1 MRASRIPALAV
12 LAATALAVGAT
23 TATAATLDRAADGTL
38 VYQGG
43 SAGVKLDVQQGSDG
57 TSVVFYG
64 SSLDAVAPYP
74 ADCTAQYDAS
84 VITCPGPAAV
94 RADLG
99 DGDDHGQVSANVTF
113 PVTIAG
119 GAGRDRLEG
128 NGAANTFDGGPGDDR
143 LTGSGGDDVL
153 RGGDGNDEIT
163 GGAGRDTLGGDAGD
177 DLLHPDAA
185 EDPAADVV
193 DGGPGTDTV
202 DGDYSSRF
210 ASAPVPVAITLGGG
224 ADDGRPGE
232 GDDLRSVER
241 IVLRVGGRVTGTDG
255 PDELVFSQV
264 GADSELLGGGGDDRL
279 QGGDGA
285 DRLDGG
291 AGADAID
298 GGFGD
303 DTITGGSGRDRIA
316 ADLAGGDCGPAWCKL
331 PYGNDTIDVRDG
343 EADSVTCGAGAD
355 RVSADPID
363 VIAADCE
370 QVDRGGPPAAGAGAT
385 PSGAGARLLAGG
397 RPQLGHAL
405 AHGLSVRVAGATGAK
420 VTLTARVAGHEVAR
434 GSARVTGGKATVR
447 LVFKRAA
454 RRRLHGQRVVRLA
467 IAGGGLKATVVLRR

>member
-1 MRASRIPALAV
+1 M
-12 LAATALAVGAT
+12 TALAAVDGGDHVGHRPA
-23 TATAATLDRAADGTL
+23 ASAATLDRAGDGTL

-43 SAGVKLDVQQGSDG
+43 AAGVKLDVQQGSDG

-74 ADCTAQYDAS
+74 SGCTAQYDDS
-84 VITCPGPAAV
+84 VVTCPGPAPV
-94 RADLG
+94 RVDLG
-99 DGDDHGQVSANVTF
+99 GGDDHGQVSADVTF

-119 GAGRDRLEG
+119 GDGRDWLEG

-153 RGGDGNDEIT
+153 RGGDGNDELT

-177 DLLHPDAA
+177 DLLHPDGN
-185 EDPAADVV
+185 EDPSADVV

-210 ASAPVPVAITLGGG
+210 ATSPSPVAITLAGG

-241 IVLRVGGRVTGTDG
+241 VVLRVGGRVVGTDG
-255 PDELVFSQV
+255 PDELVLSQV
-264 GADSELLGGGGDDRL
+264 GSPSELLGGGGDDRL

-291 AGADAID
+291 PGADAID
-298 GGFGD
+298 AGFGD
-303 DTITGGSGRDRIA
+303 DTITGGPGRDRIS

-343 EADSVTCGAGAD
+343 EQDSVTCGAGHGPGE
-355 RVSADPID
+355 RRRRRRHR
-363 VIAADCE
+363 
-370 QVDRGGPPAAGAGAT
+370 RGL
-385 PSGAGARLLAGG
+385 RAGG
-397 RPQLGHAL
+397 SR
-405 AHGLSVRVAGATGAK
+405 GLQRVP
-420 VTLTARVAGHEVAR
+420 AR
-434 GSARVTGGKATVR
+434 
-447 LVFKRAA
+447 A
-454 RRRLHGQRVVRLA
+454 RRRLQQVARSSSPMRGRA
-467 IAGGGLKATVVLRR
+467 SAGLSLTGSPCG